1 MHAPTVRR
9 KKIRNGIEKKFFAKK
24 FSIGVKWGEKN
35 HGGVRFW
42 I

>member
-1 MHAPTVRR
+1 MLHIIRR
-9 KKIRNGIEKKFFAKK
+9 KKIRNGIENFVLAEN

-35 HGGVRFW
+35 DKLVHFW